1 MKPKSYI
8 VENAELMSEWDWDA
22 NADLDP
28 NKLTPG
34 SNKKAWWACG
44 KCGGKWVATI
54 CERVGH
60 HTGCPYCAGQKVLK
74 GYNDLATKMPN
85 MLMQWH
91 PTKNRNLKPDAIMPN
106 SKIKVWWTCP
116 SGHEYE
122 QSVVYRTKHPLS
134 CPICSGQRVVKGI
147 NDVESRYPD
156 IAKEW
161 NYTKNAGVAPHDITW
176 GSNKK
181 FWWKCAKCNQEWE
194 ARVSDRTRGNN
205 GCPVCGNRKLVT
217 GINDLASRYPEIAIE
232 WHPTKNADLKPENIK
247 YISKAKV
254 WWLCPCGH
262 EYQQAVVLKTTRG
275 YACPICSSHKI
286 LKNFN
291 DLETK
296 YPEIAKEWHPTKNNK
311 LKPSEVL
318 SKSKLKVWWLCPL
331 GHEYVQS
338 IDKRTDRKQSCPYCS
353 NHKVWQG
360 LNDFATKYP
369 EIAKEW
375 HSVKNGDLKPSD
387 VTYGSGKRVWWKCPI
402 GHEYQ
407 AVVRDRGVGQTNC
420 PVCNARNLTSF
431 GEQAVLYYVKKV
443 FPDTLSRYKELF
455 DNSMEFDVF
464 IPNHKIAIE
473 YDGAYWH
480 QTDDEHKREVKKYNF
495 CRQNGITLYR
505 IKEQNEH
512 LWNDV
517 ADKIYYVKKV
527 KSGHYLEL
535 ETAIDSVIKEIDS
548 ALIPDIDIKRDKNEI
563 LKYLSK
569 LDKSLADLRPDVAA
583 KWNYERN
590 GNLTPDM
597 FTVSSNER
605 VWWKCPDCGHEW
617 QSNINGMTREGRFGC
632 AICSL
637 KHRGRSFTKGVVARV
652 GSMAETMPELAKEW
666 HPDKNGDL
674 TPYDITS
681 GRFKPVWWLCPKCNH
696 EWRASPN
703 LRKRGIGCPCCSG
716 RVANVGVNDLETLF
730 PNVALQWDYE
740 KNGNLKPNQ
749 FLPGSGKKVWWKC
762 EHCGAEWQRVIN
774 AQVHIRGCPHCSK
787 SQGQLEFKIN

>member
-1 MKPKSYI
+1 
-8 VENAELMSEWDWDA
+8 
-22 NADLDP
+22 
-28 NKLTPG
+28 
-34 SNKKAWWACG
+34 
-44 KCGGKWVATI
+44 
-54 CERVGH
+54 
-60 HTGCPYCAGQKVLK
+60 
-74 GYNDLATKMPN
+74 
-85 MLMQWH
+85 
-91 PTKNRNLKPDAIMPN
+91 
-106 SKIKVWWTCP
+106 
-116 SGHEYE
+116 
-122 QSVVYRTKHPLS
+122 
-134 CPICSGQRVVKGI
+134 
-147 NDVESRYPD
+147 
-156 IAKEW
+156 
-161 NYTKNAGVAPHDITW
+161 
-176 GSNKK
+176 
-181 FWWKCAKCNQEWE
+181 
-194 ARVSDRTRGNN
+194 
-205 GCPVCGNRKLVT
+205 
-217 GINDLASRYPEIAIE
+217 
-232 WHPTKNADLKPENIK
+232 
-247 YISKAKV
+247 
-254 WWLCPCGH
+254 
-262 EYQQAVVLKTTRG
+262 
-275 YACPICSSHKI
+275 
-286 LKNFN
+286 
-291 DLETK
+291 
-296 YPEIAKEWHPTKNNK
+296 
-311 LKPSEVL
+311 
-318 SKSKLKVWWLCPL
+318 
-331 GHEYVQS
+331 
-338 IDKRTDRKQSCPYCS
+338 
-353 NHKVWQG
+353 
-360 LNDFATKYP
+360 
-369 EIAKEW
+369 
-375 HSVKNGDLKPSD
+375 
-387 VTYGSGKRVWWKCPI
+387 
-402 GHEYQ
+402 
-407 AVVRDRGVGQTNC
+407 
-420 PVCNARNLTSF
+420 
-431 GEQAVLYYVKKV
+431 V
-443 FPDTLSRYKELF
+443 FPDALSRYKELF

-505 IKEQNEH
+505 IKEQNKH

-597 FTVSSNER
+597 FTVGSYER

-617 QSNINGMTREGRFGC
+617 QCNISGMTREGRFGC
-632 AICSL
+632 AICS
-637 KHRGRSFTKGVVARV
+637 KKRRGKTFTKGVVARV

-703 LRKRGIGCPCCSG
+703 LRKHGIGCPCCSG

-762 EHCGAEWQRVIN
+762 EHCGAEWQRDIWS
-774 AQVHIRGCPHCSK
+774 QVHINHCPHCSK
-787 SQGQLEFKIN
+787 NKNQLELDFIKNRGKADPN